1 MNEIERIQSMVAS
14 GTITEDEA
22 DRLIALLRDID
33 RTEQNVGA
41 VAAEAEATGAAE
53 SAPPDMSRARADTT
67 AADPSGVAGAAPD
80 TGSHGA
86 RLRTP
91 EGFRWFKIATLAG
104 DIDVTVDGSLAAP
117 EVDGPEGI
125 SVRETADGYELRL
138 ERAGSFLDRLLSG
151 RVNMTISI
159 RLPEN
164 MGVDLRLK
172 AGDVELRDVPY
183 VKGHILAGDVDA
195 RGLRGIDLN
204 MSAGDLDLS
213 LLLTEGEHRVN
224 MTAGDMHVR
233 LDPASQVTV
242 DGRVNIGDARVP
254 EGFDVSRSGVGE
266 SFAGTIGN
274 GAARLQISQ
283 STGDTRVSVDHA

>member
-1 MNEIERIQSMVAS
+1 MTEIERIQSMVAS

-33 RTEQNVGA
+33 RTEQRVGA
-41 VAAEAEATGAAE
+41 VGAEADATGSAE
-53 SAPPDMSRARADTT
+53 AAPPDMSRARTETT
-67 AADPSGVAGAAPD
+67 APGPAPGPAPD
-80 TGSHGA
+80 PAAASNA
-86 RLRTP
+86 KLRTP
-91 EGFRWFKIATLAG
+91 DGFRWFKIATLAG
-104 DIDVTVDGSLAAP
+104 DIDVTVDGSLAVP

-125 SVRETADGYELRL
+125 SVQETRDGYELRL
-138 ERAGSFLDRLLSG
+138 ERTGSFLDRLLSG
-151 RVNMTISI
+151 RVNMTIAI

-172 AGDVELRDVPY
+172 AGDVELKDVPY

-233 LDPASQVTV
+233 LHPASQVEV
-242 DGRVNIGDARVP
+242 AGRVSIGDARVP
-254 EGFDVSRSGVGE
+254 DGFDVSRSGVGE
-266 SFAGTIGN
+266 SFSGTIGS